1 MAQIDFAFQLQN
13 QLYHSTTVK
22 SLIHCETS
30 VEAKISIYWIL
41 CRFYHF
47 LDLPVVRTV
56 EVEDSM

>member
-30 VEAKISIYWIL
+30 VEAKISIY
-41 CRFYHF
+41 
-47 LDLPVVRTV
+47 
-56 EVEDSM
+56 